1 MIPHLILS
9 FLLYFIPYETTS
21 VVEATNCIETI
32 ELKKDSSKFDFL
44 KEELNQIEDA
54 SNLSGFYSKL
64 NALENK
70 QIQQV
75 RIAHIGDSH
84 IQADFLP
91 GKLRKRFQDKFGN
104 AGRGLIFPYQQA
116 GTHSPIDTKS
126 KSSSN
131 WENKR
136 SVFKKAGPRIGLSG
150 MSIRT
155 FQSNFAIEHY
165 MKKRFEHLET
175 FDKITTFHP
184 NASNLYDIEIKVGGQ
199 TYMPSMGGK
208 YSRVYSLE
216 KPTSTFILHGKKQNS
231 SQNHMTIHGILLEN
245 TKQPGVL
252 YNMIGVNG
260 TTFFHYNR
268 CVDFIPELQELSPDL
283 IILSLGTN
291 EALVS
296 RFEANAVRREV
307 VKLLSQIK
315 QELPNT
321 SILLSTLPDSF
332 NKKKAPNENGLI
344 VRSILIEEANKLEI
358 AYWDLYNIMGGKGS
372 MQDWVE
378 KDLGFKDFI
387 HFTQKGYELQAD
399 LLFEALMK
407 GYKF

>member
-9 FLLYFIPYETTS
+9 FLLYFIPYETIS

-44 KEELNQIEDA
+44 KEELNQIEGA

-184 NASNLYDIEIKVGGQ
+184 NASNLYDIEINVGGQ